1 MTNWRKYA
9 IIQLQRYEAKNIP
22 LHTKRKN
29 MTTYKNILNQQQ
41 CYRCP
46 SRTFCFLRRIPMQYY
61 PENTQYFV
69 KTIPSQAFTFDGTK
83 RIWYANYHMILDQ
96 IITYYNSQ
104 PNFIQQNRLL
114 VLMEDA
120 QREIDKQFIR
130 DRFKRLLEAAAK
142 LTEETNPEA
151 SIVFDGIGLI
161 LASDYLEAVHKILS
175 MINTYNKMSYANGDR
190 CACISAYNP
199 R

>member
-1 MTNWRKYA
+1 
-9 IIQLQRYEAKNIP
+9 
-22 LHTKRKN
+22 

-46 SRTFCFLRRIPMQYY
+46 SRTFCFLRRIPLHYY

-69 KTIPSQAFTFDGTK
+69 KTIPSQAFAFDEME
-83 RIWYANYHMILDQ
+83 RRWYANYHMILNQ

-104 PNFIQQNRLL
+104 QNFILQNRLF

-120 QREIDKQFIR
+120 QRESDIQFIR
-130 DRFKRLLEAAAK
+130 GRFKKLLEAAAK
-142 LTEETNPEA
+142 LTEKSDPEM
-151 SIVFDGIGLI
+151 SIVFDGIGLV
-161 LASDYLEAVHKILS
+161 LASDYIEAVHKVLS
-175 MINTYNKMSYANGDR
+175 MINTYNKMSYVNDDR
-190 CACISAYNP
+190 CACFSVYNS

>member
-1 MTNWRKYA
+1 
-9 IIQLQRYEAKNIP
+9 
-22 LHTKRKN
+22 

-46 SRTFCFLRRIPMQYY
+46 SRTFCFLRRIPLQYY
-61 PENTQYFV
+61 PESTQYFV
-69 KTIPSQAFTFDGTK
+69 KTISPQAFTFNGTK

-114 VLMEDA
+114 GLMEDA
-120 QREIDKQFIR
+120 QRESDRQFIR
-130 DRFKRLLEAAAK
+130 DRFKKLLEAVAK
-142 LTEETNPEA
+142 LTEETAPEA
-151 SIVFDGIGLI
+151 SIVFDGIGLV

-175 MINTYNKMSYANGDR
+175 MINTYNKMSYVNDNR
-190 CACISAYNP
+190 CACFSAYNP